1 MIRAATEIAIFRGF
15 LYNIYTNTSALLK
28 PYFVID
34 EGRVMAN
41 RIIRGYWDCSSCGR
55 KGIDGL
61 LDACPGCGAGK
72 DKNVRYYMKSA
83 SDVVSEEE
91 LAHAGIGRDE
101 NDGKHK
107 EWICSYC
114 GYLNNYSNTSCEKCG
129 APKED
134 MAQEYGETPPDPQ
147 QGTASEADQ
156 DAAHQMPSKPDGDT
170 PRGGFLKKRGLLAAA
185 FVLVMLFLF
194 FPIRHTRSITGFSW
208 ERAVSLE
215 TLEDVDYSGWTL
227 PSGADLRY
235 TKKEFYQNNMVLDHY
250 ETNYVTRSR
259 QVLDH
264 YETRVEYED
273 NGNGTFS
280 EHTYQEPVYTT
291 EYYEEPVR
299 EPIYVAVPEYRTKY
313 YYTVQEWV
321 ARDTLETSG
330 QDHDP
335 YWDEAYALRDNQRDT
350 SRQEHYYTYF
360 SDGSRIEEDYETW
373 SARQEGEQQTY
384 SKSLAGIEYS

>member
-1 MIRAATEIAIFRGF
+1 
-15 LYNIYTNTSALLK
+15 
-28 PYFVID
+28 
-34 EGRVMAN
+34 MAN

-61 LDACPGCGAGK
+61 LDSCPGCGAGK

-83 SDVVSEEE
+83 SDVVSAEE
-91 LAHAGIGRDE
+91 LAKAGIGEDE

-114 GYLNNYSNTSCEKCG
+114 GFLNNYSDTSCEKCG

-134 MAQEYGETPPDPQ
+134 MAQEYGDNQLPPQ
-147 QGTASEADQ
+147 QPVSGADQ
-156 DAAHQMPSKPDGDT
+156 NSGQMQKPQEGG
-170 PRGGFLKKRGLLAAA
+170 PGRGSLKKRGFLAAA
-185 FVLVMLFLF
+185 VVLLFLFLF
-194 FPIRHTRSITGFSW
+194 FPIRHTRSVTGFSW
-208 ERAVSLE
+208 DRVVSLE

-227 PSGADLRY
+227 PAGATLKDSRR
-235 TKKEFYQNNMVLDHY
+235 EFYQNNMVLDHY
-250 ETNYVTRSR
+250 ETTYVTRTR
-259 QVLDH
+259 EVLDH

-291 EYYEEPVR
+291 EYYEEPVS
-299 EPIYVAVPEYRTKY
+299 EPVYVAVPEYRTKY

-321 ARDTLETSG
+321 SHDSLETSG
-330 QDHDP
+330 QDHTP
-335 YWDEAYALRDNQRDT
+335 YWDEAYTLRDNQRDT

-360 SDGSRIEEDYETW
+360 SDGTRMEEDYESW
-373 SARQEGEQQTY
+373 SARQEGDTQTY
-384 SKSLAGIEYS
+384 SKSLAGIRFS